1 MDCLCLFVIYI
12 YLSDRCQNSWTIKIC
27 EVCNGVCPDLTLF
40 NCFFGSLPGNFVQG
54 YKTVFNF
61 ITSMIEAVKGDI
73 ILRVCTRSSSFTNYQ
88 ELSVQVLR
96 QLGHWVQEYVRGGAV
111 ILITIFSIPSGQS
124 VSLDSAYHSLNRTIL
139 FQLSRPLARLTGE
152 KVNNYRHKQL
162 LEIFTCLCENDW
174 QMDTRVPV
182 VREHSCEPV
191 RFFDEQTI
199 LW

>member
-73 ILRVCTRSSSFTNYQ
+73 ILRICTRSSSFTNYQ
-88 ELSVQVLR
+88 ELSVQVLHN
-96 QLGHWVQEYVRGGAV
+96 LVTECKSMSEVVQ
-111 ILITIFSIPSGQS
+111 
-124 VSLDSAYHSLNRTIL
+124 
-139 FQLSRPLARLTGE
+139 
-152 KVNNYRHKQL
+152 
-162 LEIFTCLCENDW
+162 
-174 QMDTRVPV
+174 
-182 VREHSCEPV
+182 
-191 RFFDEQTI
+191 
-199 LW
+199 